1 MTLYELN
8 ERIAE
13 LVAEIDALDADVD
26 ADTLEGLE
34 KELDEQFIAI
44 DRKREQYVFVIRS
57 ADAHAEALRAEARRL
72 SHRAKNMEGVSKRL
86 KGRLHE
92 DMLETGEARAN
103 VGLFT
108 LTVAKSPVSVKLEV
122 LPEQLPLEYQRISIL
137 SNTARIKQALKN
149 GETIEGKPRTKHP
162 PQNPLRCGTR
172 ISVIGT
178 RRPVKA
184 ESGEH
189 NPYARC
195 GLIDAVSIIYPA
207 QSGRWSP
214 RESNLSIC

>member
-72 SHRAKNMEGVSKRL
+72 SQRAKNMEGVSKQL
-86 KGRLHE
+86 KGRLHQ

-103 VGLFT
+103 AGLFT

-122 LPEQLPLEYQRISIL
+122 LPEQLPVEYQRVSIL
-137 SNTARIKQALKN
+137 SNTARIKQALKD
-149 GETIEGKPRTKHP
+149 GETIEGASLE
-162 PQNPLRCGTR
+162 QNTHLRIR
-172 ISVIGT
+172 
-178 RRPVKA
+178 
-184 ESGEH
+184 
-189 NPYARC
+189 
-195 GLIDAVSIIYPA
+195 
-207 QSGRWSP
+207 
-214 RESNLSIC
+214 